1 MTQNNEHFLHEFKT
15 EETTSNNNWMM
26 TFADLLSLLLVFFI
40 LIYATTSIKKGQW
53 DKLRESMGES
63 FKAAKVIEKKLV
75 TNLHATKITINKG
88 TDIDYLEAVIES
100 KIKDDA
106 FLKNNIKL
114 EKDANSLI
122 IKINGPN
129 LFEGNSPV
137 LTEDSR
143 VLLFIIGDALQRVK
157 NRIEVFGYINEN
169 DESKHTD
176 SLKLALSRAVKL
188 ASGMR
193 DAGNLSKLEAM
204 VKNEKPSGL
213 DDKSL
218 NRIDIIVRPYI
229 NSPD

>member
-1 MTQNNEHFLHEFKT
+1 MTQNNEHVFNEFKT
-15 EETTSNNNWMM
+15 EETTSNDSWMM

-40 LIYATTSIKKGQW
+40 MIYATTSIKKGQW
-53 DKLRESMGES
+53 DKLRQSMGES
-63 FKAAKVIEKKLV
+63 FKAAKTVEKKLV

-143 VLLFIIGDALQRVK
+143 VMLFIIGDALQRVK
-157 NRIEVFGYINEN
+157 NSIEIFGYINED
-169 DESKHTD
+169 DESKQTD
-176 SLKLALSRAVKL
+176 SFKLALSRAVQL
-188 ASGMR
+188 ASNMR
-193 DAGNLSKLEAM
+193 EAGNLSKLEAI